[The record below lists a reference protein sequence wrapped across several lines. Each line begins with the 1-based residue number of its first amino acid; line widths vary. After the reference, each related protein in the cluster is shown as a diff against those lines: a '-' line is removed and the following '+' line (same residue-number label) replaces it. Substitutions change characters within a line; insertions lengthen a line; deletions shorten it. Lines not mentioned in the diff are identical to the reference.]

1 MGFVPEINYLVSCI
15 LNIEKQICESHRAEI
30 KQEEIRAVTCIKSNS
45 NYFFKYAKKHSH
57 TISHIGPLLNELGEL
72 TNDVPEICNLL
83 LNQYNSVFSIHA
95 EKRISQI
102 RKNFLTLKILMTMTY
117 YLISL

>member
-45 NYFFKYAKKHSH
+45 NYFFK
-57 TISHIGPLLNELGEL
+57 
-72 TNDVPEICNLL
+72 
-83 LNQYNSVFSIHA
+83 
-95 EKRISQI
+95 
-102 RKNFLTLKILMTMTY
+102 
-117 YLISL
+117 